1 MTRAILIP
9 VDDVPRPVDVYGLAD
24 LQKLVKGTITC
35 ADWVMSEPPGIVF
48 YMNDEGKL
56 NGMPPNR
63 AVFADRDGRRWDGT
77 PIHAG
82 DVIDILH
89 GPLVCVGDDGEG
101 GDADLT
107 DEQLEAVMSRFG
119 EDTVG
124 SGFLAAMGIRLV
136 ARYGD

>member
-1 MTRAILIP
+1 MTKAMLIP
-9 VDDVPRPVDVYGLAD
+9 VDDVPRPVDINGLAD
-24 LQKLVKGTITC
+24 QQRLVEGSITC
-35 ADWVMSEPPGIVF
+35 ANWVISEPPGIVF

-63 AVFADRDGRRWDGT
+63 AVFADHDGHRWDGT

-82 DVIDILH
+82 DVLDIPH

-107 DEQLEAVMSRFG
+107 DEQVEAIMSRFG
-119 EDTVG
+119 EDSIG
-124 SGFLAAMGIRLV
+124 SGLLATLGVRLV
-136 ARYGD
+136 ATYAG